1 MSADNQGKTF
11 HFLYATREKYPT
23 YRVDLTELFSAG
35 LIKKGHAVDWHMQSA
50 EASSFKTLQ
59 LNNRERLFLGGA
71 LKGKGVWV
79 KLANRCLGLW
89 HDIRLFRMARKGIY
103 DFVQVRD
110 NVFAGY
116 VVALALKG
124 RGTPFYYWMS
134 FPFPEADLFRSA
146 DKEIDLS
153 TLKRVFYRMRGRLL
167 HWLLYR
173 HVLPHADHIFVQSEQ
188 MAKQL
193 EAKGIS
199 QIHMTPVPMGINLDQ
214 LDNAQLP
221 QLSNTNWQTK
231 TALVYMGTMVR
242 VRRIEFLIQMLSLV
256 RKTIPEAILVL
267 VGGAPESDMQ
277 RLRDE
282 ARRLDLQDYVIF
294 TGFVPMEEAWAYIKA
309 AAVCL
314 SPFRPSP
321 ILDVASPTKVIE
333 YMALR
338 RPVVANKNL
347 DQAKVL
353 SESGAGQAVEYSP
366 EAFANEVIHI
376 LEDTDGLDGKL
387 EAGYEYVRRHR
398 SYAALSQQLEDKYR
412 DLLAANIIA

>member
-1 MSADNQGKTF
+1 MDINNQSRTF
-11 HFLYATREKYPT
+11 RFLYATREKYPT

-50 EASSFKTLQ
+50 EASSFKLLQ
-59 LNNRERLFLGGA
+59 LNSRERLFLGGA
-71 LKGKGVWV
+71 LKGKGIGG

-89 HDIRLFRMARKGIY
+89 HDIQLFSRARKKIY

-110 NVFAGY
+110 NVLAGY
-116 VVALALKG
+116 IVGLALKG

-134 FPFPEADLFRSA
+134 FPFPEADLFRAA

-153 TLKRVFYRMRGRLL
+153 RLKRAFYRMRGTLL

-173 HVLPHADHIFVQSEQ
+173 HVLPHTDHIFVQSEQ

-193 EAKGIS
+193 AAKGIS
-199 QIHMTPVPMGINLDQ
+199 QERMTPVPMGINLDQ
-214 LDNAQLP
+214 VDNTQISRLG
-221 QLSNTNWQTK
+221 NTNWQAK
-231 TALVYMGTMVR
+231 TVLVYMGTMVR
-242 VRRIEFLIQMLSLV
+242 VRRIEFLIQMLHLV
-256 RKTIPEAILVL
+256 RKTIPEAILLL
-267 VGGAPESDMQ
+267 VGDAPESDMQ

-282 ARRLDLQDYVIF
+282 AQRLGLQEHVIF
-294 TGFVPMEEAWAYIKA
+294 TGFVSMEEAWAYIKMA
-309 AAVCL
+309 TVCF

-338 RPVVANKNL
+338 RPVVANKNP

-353 SESGAGQAVEYSP
+353 SESGAGRAVEYCP
-366 EAFANEVIHI
+366 EAFASEVIHI
-376 LEDTDGLDGKL
+376 VENTDELDGKL
-387 EAGYEYVRRHR
+387 EAGYEYVRRYR

-412 DLLAANIIA
+412 DLLWLDMR

>member
-1 MSADNQGKTF
+1 MFADNQDKTF

-35 LIKKGHAVDWHMQSA
+35 IIKKGHAVDWHMQSA
-50 EASSFKTLQ
+50 EASSFKLLQ
-59 LNNRERLFLGGA
+59 LNDKECLFLGGA
-71 LKGKGVWV
+71 LKGKGRLV

-89 HDIRLFRMARKGIY
+89 HDMRLFSLARKETY

-116 VVALALKG
+116 IVALALK
-124 RGTPFYYWMS
+124 RRRTPFYYWMS
-134 FPFPEADLFRSA
+134 FPFAEADLFRCR
-146 DKEIDLS
+146 DQEIDLS
-153 TLKRVFYRMRGRLL
+153 IFKKAFYRLRGTFL

-173 HVLPHADHIFVQSEQ
+173 HVLPKADHLFVQSEQ
-188 MAKQL
+188 MAKQVA
-193 EAKGIS
+193 AKGVS
-199 QIHMTPVPMGINLDQ
+199 PAHMTPIPMGINLEQ
-214 LDNAQLP
+214 LANAQLP
-221 QLSNTNWQTK
+221 QLNKSNWQTS
-231 TALVYMGTMVR
+231 TVLVYMGTMVR
-242 VRRIEFLIQMLSLV
+242 VRRIEFLIQMLDRV
-256 RKTIPEAILVL
+256 RQTIPEAVLIL

-294 TGFVPMEEAWAYIKA
+294 TGFVPMEEAWAYIQA

-321 ILDVASPTKVIE
+321 ILDVASPTKVVE

-338 RPVVANKNL
+338 RPVVANKNP

-376 LEDTDGLDGKL
+376 LHDSDKLEHKL
-387 EAGYEYVRRHR
+387 EAGYEYVRRYR
-398 SYAALSQQLEDKYR
+398 SYAALSQQLENKYQ
-412 DLLAANIIA
+412 DLLAAHKMV